1 VLKYQ
6 RLAKEVLSEVTISGD
21 EATSLCPYHSDT
33 SPSFRFNM
41 RKGLFYCH
49 SCGASGNADDLLQ
62 GQRAMSADLQSN
74 LALLDTQ
81 IAGLRT
87 PTNEEI
93 SLDRYL
99 PETSLL
105 RYRFPHPY
113 WKSRGFD
120 EDTVDWWDLGYDPIS
135 SRLTIPIRNEAGQLL
150 GVIFRRLDDGRPK
163 YLYPRGFSRSRN
175 LFGSW
180 KISGHRTACLVEG
193 SLDAIRVFQAGFP
206 ALAVYGSSVSEHQVR
221 LLHRLGITKA
231 ICFFDSDNAGRKA
244 EGDARNRIRRIEL
257 EVVQWPRKWEGRD
270 PGGLTLPAIRSLVDR
285 YF

>member
-1 VLKYQ
+1 MKYL
-6 RLAKEVLSEVTISGD
+6 RLAMEVLSEVTISGD
-21 EATSLCPYHSDT
+21 EATGLCPFHSDN

-49 SCGASGNADDLLQ
+49 SCGAKGNADDLLQ

-74 LALLDTQ
+74 LELLDTQ
-81 IAGLRT
+81 IKGLKAAGT
-87 PTNEEI
+87 KEAIQVTC
-93 SLDRYL
+93 L
-99 PETSLL
+99 PESSLL

-113 WKSRGFD
+113 WKNRGFD

-135 SRLTIPIRNEAGQLL
+135 RRVTIPIRNEAGNLL
-150 GVIFRRLDDGRPK
+150 GVLFRRLDSGRPK
-163 YLYPRGFSRSRN
+163 YLYPKGFARNSN

-180 KISGHRTACLVEG
+180 KVSAQRSVCLVEG
-193 SLDAIRVFQAGFP
+193 SLDALRVWQAGYP
-206 ALAVYGSSVSEHQVR
+206 TLAVYGSSVSEHQVR

-231 ICFFDSDNAGRKA
+231 ICFFDNDNAGRKA

-257 EVVQWPRKWEGRD
+257 EIVQWPRRYKGRD
-270 PGGLTLPAIRSLVDR
+270 PGGLTLSAIRSLLDR